1 MESNKR
7 RRKRDTDITATDY
20 EEIIEHITELNISE
34 NKNILNMLTR
44 KIDNLEKKFEEIN
57 RLYIKMDLLNK
68 KIDKIYDEKDYII
81 YSLKDEAVSLKD
93 EIVSLKDEIKYNNN
107 DNDNKIY
114 DYFS

>member
-1 MESNKR
+1 
-7 RRKRDTDITATDY
+7 
-20 EEIIEHITELNISE
+20 
-34 NKNILNMLTR
+34 
-44 KIDNLEKKFEEIN
+44 
-57 RLYIKMDLLNK
+57 MDLLNK